1 MRSRENSF
9 SLVIPA
15 YNEEKR
21 IEDVLKAYKNVADE
35 VIVVAN
41 GCTDA
46 TVEIVDKFS
55 KKYPNIKLV
64 VFEEKLGKGGAI
76 IEGFKKASHGIIA
89 FVDSDLSVPPEELE
103 RLVRMLKNRGF
114 AGVIGSR
121 RAEGSEIVIK
131 QPFFRRLSS
140 RIFNLL
146 VRTLFGL
153 KFRDT
158 QCGAKIFRKSAID
171 AVIDSIHT
179 RGYEFDVELLWK
191 LDKKGFVIKEAG
203 IRWGHSGESKFR
215 LSYGPEMLINLLRI
229 RFFSK

>member
-1 MRSRENSF
+1 MRPKGDSF

-21 IEDVLKAYKNVADE
+21 IEDVLKAYKDVADE

-46 TVEIVDKFS
+46 TVEIVGKFS

-64 VFEEKLGKGGAI
+64 VFEEKLGKGGAV
-76 IEGFKKASHGIIA
+76 IEGFRKASHSIVG
-89 FVDSDLSVPPEELE
+89 FVDSDLSVPPEELK
-103 RLVRMLKNRGF
+103 RLVRILKSGEF

-153 KFRDT
+153 KFKDT

-171 AVIDSIHT
+171 AVIDSIYT
-179 RGYEFDVELLWK
+179 KGYEFDVELLWK
-191 LDKKGFVIKEAG
+191 LDKKGFVIKEVG
-203 IRWGHSGESKFR
+203 IRWRHSGESKFR

>member
-21 IEDVLKAYKNVADE
+21 IEDVLKAYKDVADE

-46 TVEIVDKFS
+46 TVEIVGKFS
-55 KKYPNIKLV
+55 KKYPNIKLM
-64 VFEEKLGKGGAI
+64 VFEEKLGKGGAV
-76 IEGFKKASHGIIA
+76 IEGFKEASHGIVG
-89 FVDSDLSVPPEELE
+89 FVDSDLSVPPEELK
-103 RLVRMLKNRGF
+103 RLVGILKSGEF

-191 LDKKGFVIKEAG
+191 LAKRGFVIKEVG
-203 IRWGHSGESKFR
+203 IKWGHSGESKFR